1 MLENKTDGRAMIQFF
16 TIATGIE
23 SFCLNTF
30 PDFTI
35 IAAIA
40 AIGEFRAIDTAT
52 RAINSFRSDL
62 RCVVHDTPFLSG
74 FFS

>member
-16 TIATGIE
+16 TIPTGVE

-30 PDFTI
+30 PNFTI
-35 IAAIA
+35 IA
-40 AIGEFRAIDTAT
+40 AIGEFRPINTAT
-52 RAINSFRSDL
+52 RAIYGFRSDL
-62 RCVVHDTPFLSG
+62 RRVVHDTPFLSG

>member
-35 IAAIA
+35 MA
-40 AIGEFRAIDTAT
+40 AIGEFRSVNTAT
-52 RAINSFRSDL
+52 RAINSFRCDL
-62 RCVVHDTPFLSG
+62 RRVVHDAPFLSG